1 MPGLFEALRLGAL
14 TLPNRIVMAPLTR
27 CRAPGRV
34 PNDLMVEYY
43 RQRASAG
50 LILTEATSV
59 DPMGVGYP
67 ATPAMW
73 TPEHVARW
81 RKITDAVHGAGGRIA
96 LQLWHVGR
104 ISDPGY
110 LNGAAPYAPSA
121 IAAQGHVSLLRPERP
136 FPVPRAL
143 SIQQIPIVIAA
154 FRRAAEGAQMAG
166 FDAVEVHAANGYL
179 IDQFLQD
186 SANHRTDAYGGPVA
200 NRARLLMEITDA
212 CIGVWGAD
220 RVGVHLSPRGDMH
233 SMGDSNPA
241 ALFGHV
247 AHEMSRRH
255 VAFLFVR
262 ERLEAPRLLP
272 LIRREFSGPLIA
284 NEGLTQES
292 AEGLLQRGEAD
303 AAAFGK
309 EFLANP
315 DLPKRFATGAAL
327 NTPDLETFYTPGAR
341 GYTDYPSLP
350 A

>member
-1 MPGLFEALRLGAL
+1 MPGLFDALKLGAFA
-14 TLPNRIVMAPLTR
+14 LPNRIVMAPLTR

-34 PNDLMVEYY
+34 PNDMMVEYY

-67 ATPAMW
+67 ATPGLW
-73 TPEHVARW
+73 TAEHIARW
-81 RKITDAVHGAGGRIA
+81 RKVTEAVHGAGGRIV

-110 LNGAAPYAPSA
+110 LNGAAPYAPSPIPA
-121 IAAQGHVSLLRPERP
+121 EGHVSLLRPMRS

-143 SIQQIPIVIAA
+143 SIQQIPIVVAA
-154 FRRAAEGAQMAG
+154 FRRAAEGALQAG
-166 FDAVEVHAANGYL
+166 FDGVEVHAANGYL

-200 NRARLLMEITDA
+200 NRARLLMDITDA

-233 SMGDSNPA
+233 SMGDTDPA
-241 ALFGHV
+241 RLFGHV
-247 AHEMSRRH
+247 ALELSRRRI
-255 VAFLFVR
+255 AFLFVR
-262 ERLEAPRLLP
+262 EKLEAPRLLP
-272 LIRREFSGPLIA
+272 LIRKAFAGGVIA
-284 NEGLTQES
+284 NEKLTRDS
-292 AEGLLQRGEAD
+292 AETLLEHGEAD
-303 AAAFGK
+303 AVAFGTA
-309 EFLANP
+309 FLANP
-315 DLPKRFATGAAL
+315 DLPRRFAEGAAL
-327 NTPDLETFYTPGAR
+327 NTPVPETFYSPGAR
-341 GYTDYPSLP
+341 GYTDYPAMP